1 MLILLTLP
9 SFTRLGKLT
18 VGDDTDSSEL
28 LVRDSGSMFI
38 ADRQGFEVNGL
49 LGNRGLPLNG
59 FILLSFWRH
68 ADWVKSNFF
77 GLCLISS
84 FLGLRNSATL
94 IGLSC
99 TRCLFVNLS
108 KDPLSSL
115 SSSIN
120 FLLQGRRFPLK
131 MDTLLGSSFF
141 KDSLDWVAFWLC
153 EELTWVFG
161 EVLDSQVFIEGDIIG
176 DTRDSLTAVA
186 FMLEINVWL
195 DFSVNFCS
203 RPSAETPISLWVLSA
218 VPVTSP
224 GSAGQG
230 LR

>member
-1 MLILLTLP
+1 M
-9 SFTRLGKLT
+9 
-18 VGDDTDSSEL
+18 
-28 LVRDSGSMFI
+28 
-38 ADRQGFEVNGL
+38 
-49 LGNRGLPLNG
+49 
-59 FILLSFWRH
+59 
-68 ADWVKSNFF
+68 

-141 KDSLDWVAFWLC
+141 TDSLDWVAFWLC

-186 FMLEINVWL
+186 FTLEINVWL

-203 RPSAETPISLWVLSA
+203 RPSADTPAKQFIFNLWWNSQITILILHYLLS
-218 VPVTSP
+218 VN
-224 GSAGQG
+224 
-230 LR
+230 

>member
-1 MLILLTLP
+1 M
-9 SFTRLGKLT
+9 
-18 VGDDTDSSEL
+18 
-28 LVRDSGSMFI
+28 
-38 ADRQGFEVNGL
+38 
-49 LGNRGLPLNG
+49 
-59 FILLSFWRH
+59 
-68 ADWVKSNFF
+68 
-77 GLCLISS
+77 ISS

-141 KDSLDWVAFWLC
+141 MDSLDWVAFWLC

-161 EVLDSQVFIEGDIIG
+161 EVLDSQVFMEGDIIG

-186 FMLEINVWL
+186 FTLEINVWL
-195 DFSVNFCS
+195 DFSANFCL
-203 RPSAETPISLWVLSA
+203 RPSADTPAKQFIFNL
-218 VPVTSP
+218 
-224 GSAGQG
+224 
-230 LR
+230 

>member
-1 MLILLTLP
+1 M
-9 SFTRLGKLT
+9 
-18 VGDDTDSSEL
+18 
-28 LVRDSGSMFI
+28 
-38 ADRQGFEVNGL
+38 
-49 LGNRGLPLNG
+49 
-59 FILLSFWRH
+59 
-68 ADWVKSNFF
+68 
-77 GLCLISS
+77 
-84 FLGLRNSATL
+84 TL

-99 TRCLFVNLS
+99 TRCLLVNLS

-120 FLLQGRRFPLK
+120 FLLQGSRFPLK

-141 KDSLDWVAFWLC
+141 MDSLDWVAFWLC

-203 RPSAETPISLWVLSA
+203 RPSAETPAKQFIFNLWWNCKILILHYYKFIFLRVLNVIVSILFFDIQ
-218 VPVTSP
+218 PFLICEFKQKNPNKNKTTSTLFYLEILFTYFKFIFFEN
-224 GSAGQG
+224 QNTK
-230 LR
+230 

>member
-1 MLILLTLP
+1 M
-9 SFTRLGKLT
+9 
-18 VGDDTDSSEL
+18 
-28 LVRDSGSMFI
+28 
-38 ADRQGFEVNGL
+38 
-49 LGNRGLPLNG
+49 
-59 FILLSFWRH
+59 
-68 ADWVKSNFF
+68 
-77 GLCLISS
+77 ISS

-141 KDSLDWVAFWLC
+141 MDSLDWVAFWLC

-161 EVLDSQVFIEGDIIG
+161 EVLDSQVFMEGDIIG

-186 FMLEINVWL
+186 FTLEINVWL
-195 DFSVNFCS
+195 DFSANFCS
-203 RPSAETPISLWVLSA
+203 RPSADTPAKQFIFNLWWNCQTLWFFHELCLHNYKFIFLRVLNVIVSILFFDIQPFLICEFKQKKQTKIKLQALCYILKFCLHISSLSSLRIRTLSRYSIISHLWF
-218 VPVTSP
+218 
-224 GSAGQG
+224 
-230 LR
+230 